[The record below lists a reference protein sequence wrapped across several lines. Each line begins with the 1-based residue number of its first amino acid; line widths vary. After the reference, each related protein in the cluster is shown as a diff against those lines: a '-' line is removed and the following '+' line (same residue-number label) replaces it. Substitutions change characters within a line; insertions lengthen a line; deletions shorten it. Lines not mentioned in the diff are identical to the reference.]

1 MATPDT
7 FHTRQTSLRLAA
19 RPSHHGAIVGLLIAV
34 SGLAVPAH
42 ARGERPEQTSR
53 NTSPVVRRGSEI
65 VFHGWSRDSK
75 YVAYTRHRFIAR
87 PEHIERQRMHR
98 QVLGGAFTGFGTKV
112 GGDVELHAQ
121 RSRYVVAPL
130 PWRRT
135 SETSLE
141 LRFGER
147 LFHLELDVG
156 RNHGWRLREGER
168 IMAHHRFDRI
178 YVGFRAELYPS
189 PDGRQAIVVM
199 HLDSGW
205 DIDAAAWPVE
215 LAPPKHFAGPLESDP
230 GPPSPAIPEDSVT
243 LPTLPTSPR
252 E

>member
-1 MATPDT
+1 MATLDT
-7 FHTRQTSLRLAA
+7 FQTSPRLAT
-19 RPSHHGAIVGLLIAV
+19 RRSRRGAVIALVIAV
-34 SGLAVPAH
+34 SGLTSPTY
-42 ARGERPEQTSR
+42 ARGERPGDTTRQT
-53 NTSPVVRRGSEI
+53 NTVVRRGSEI

-75 YVAYTRHRFIAR
+75 YVAYTRHRFIVR

-121 RSRYVVAPL
+121 RSGYVVAPL

-135 SETSLE
+135 SETALE

-147 LFHLELDVG
+147 LLHLEMDVG

-168 IMAHHRFDRI
+168 IIANHRFDRI

-215 LAPPKHFAGPLESDP
+215 LAHPKDLAGTAESDP
-230 GPPSPAIPEDSVT
+230 SRQSPAPPEDAVT
-243 LPTLPTSPR
+243 VPSLP
-252 E
+252 EE

>member
-1 MATPDT
+1 MALLPR
-7 FHTRQTSLRLAA
+7 FRTRPWSAA
-19 RPSHHGAIVGLLIAV
+19 RLSRPPRGGPLVALLIAASSFV
-34 SGLAVPAH
+34 APAH
-42 ARGERPEQTSR
+42 ARGERPGPS
-53 NTSPVVRRGSEI
+53 SPVVRRGSEI

-87 PEHIERQRMHR
+87 PQQTERQRMHR
-98 QVLGGAFTGFGTKV
+98 QVLGGEFTGFGTKV

-121 RSRYVVAPL
+121 RSGYVVTPL

-141 LRFGER
+141 LRLGDR
-147 LFHLELDVG
+147 VLHLELDVG
-156 RNHGWRLREGER
+156 RNHGWRLREDER
-168 IMAHHRFDRI
+168 ILASHRFDRI

-215 LAPPKHFAGPLESDP
+215 LAPPRNLAGPYEAD
-230 GPPSPAIPEDSVT
+230 PSPPTPAIEEDRVTAPE
-243 LPTLPTSPR
+243 